1 MSDTLL
7 KRRGFM
13 FVLSSPSGGG
23 KTTISR
29 LLLENDDNLTL
40 SISATTRPMRP
51 KEQDEVDYYFLSKQ
65 VFEQKVKEGAF
76 LEYAEIF
83 GNYYGTPKER
93 VEQSLEKGTDVLF
106 DIDWQGTH
114 QLAARAREDLV
125 SVFIL
130 PPSMVELE
138 RRLRARGQD
147 SDEVIKERMAKA
159 SLEISHW
166 DSYDYVI
173 INNSLEESL
182 RKVSSILRAER
193 LRRVRQ
199 HSLPLFVNGLLSQ
212 C

>member
-51 KEQDEVDYYFLSKQ
+51 KEQDEVDYYFLAKQ

-83 GNYYGTPKER
+83 NNYYGTPKER

-130 PPSMVELE
+130 PPSMAELE

-199 HSLPLFVNGLLSQ
+199 HSLPQFVNGLLSQ

>member
-1 MSDTLL
+1 
-7 KRRGFM
+7 M

-29 LLLENDDNLTL
+29 LLLENDDNLCL
-40 SISATTRPMRP
+40 SVSATTRPKRP
-51 KEQDEVDYYFLSKQ
+51 KEENEVDYYFMDTDA
-65 VFEQKVKEGAF
+65 FEKKIKEGAF

-83 GNYYGTPKER
+83 GNYYGTPKDR
-93 VEQSLEKGTDVLF
+93 VEKSLQQGLDVLF

-114 QLAARAREDLV
+114 QLAAKARNDLV

-130 PPSMVELE
+130 PPSMAELE

-147 SDEVIKERMAKA
+147 SDDVIKARMAKA
-159 SLEISHW
+159 SHEIQHW

-173 INNSLEESL
+173 VNNSLEESL

-199 HSLPLFVNGLLSQ
+199 QELLLLVNQLLTQ
-212 C
+212 G